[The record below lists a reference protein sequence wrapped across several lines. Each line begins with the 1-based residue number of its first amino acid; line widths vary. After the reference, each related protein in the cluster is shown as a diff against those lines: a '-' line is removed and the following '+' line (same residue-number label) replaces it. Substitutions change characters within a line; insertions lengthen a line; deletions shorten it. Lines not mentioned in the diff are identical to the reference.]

1 MPRVPR
7 RNVGTPSPS
16 SSTSSLSSLT
26 PETEEPPTSAKQKL
40 HYELPCIPEGGGDGH
55 GEGDNADDFLKSLR
69 ERRMAAKVGEKKNVT
84 ADANINTEKMG
95 GQSEANAYT
104 PRPTS
109 SKAYSR
115 TTVQP
120 ESARLSQSSSAA
132 MLSSM
137 RQPLTPPP
145 PLRAQEPLP
154 QQTTPTPSPTPI
166 SGGQEE
172 VEELSDSS
180 SEKFSTPPTTAEQ
193 LATATAVSSSHTP
206 QDTPTPSNDA
216 TSDPVLERM
225 RQRRLELKQQRELSG
240 KKSNASDSPPTTA
253 ETKTETMEKIETFP
267 PPVGPTQ
274 LSTTANSSQ
283 YSVGGDESRQTTTT
297 VDVNTSLFTGVYCPK
312 CHCKVLQGQ
321 NFCSY
326 CGKPVSMLFKDK
338 RPPSANTTE
347 TSANG
352 GMGNAPNA
360 PGYNEA
366 VDTSVS
372 PFFGSKVPAAASIHP
387 TEQSLLFDS
396 SGRPVRASV
405 PPEEDTTSKQPP
417 PPLPSSSSSSS
428 YHQQKLQAA
437 ARLQEQQRQQQQTPL
452 RAQVDDNQPPSVLHW
467 HSEKPGG
474 SGSSQAASSSSL
486 ASASTGASG
495 FTPSPGAGAG
505 LQQYSEK
512 LARYREHL
520 HKKGKSD
527 AEINED
533 PEYLMMV
540 EEERRKQQKQQQQQQ
555 SAPGGYG
562 SALGST
568 ATAGAPGYTN
578 GPQGSAKVDPG
589 YGGGQRSG
597 AGATPPSGKKLPNMN
612 KYDRIDLMASGNYST
627 ENQRAME
634 KLKNDGQQLLDW
646 IKVNYCLECRYLVL
660 KECRVR
666 CMYMYFMYEV
676 Y

>member
-7 RNVGTPSPS
+7 RNASTPSPS

-40 HYELPCIPEGGGDGH
+40 HFELSCIPEGGGDGQSE
-55 GEGDNADDFLKSLR
+55 GETADDFLKSLR
-69 ERRMAAKVGEKKNVT
+69 ERRMAAKVGEKNVT

-109 SKAYSR
+109 SKAYYSR

-120 ESARLSQSSSAA
+120 EAALLSQSSPAATLSA
-132 MLSSM
+132 M
-137 RQPLTPPP
+137 RQSLTPP

-193 LATATAVSSSHTP
+193 LATATAISSSHTP
-206 QDTPTPSNDA
+206 QDTPTPSDDA
-216 TSDPVLERM
+216 ASDPILERM

-240 KKSNASDSPPTTA
+240 KKSNASDSPPTTT
-253 ETKTETMEKIETFP
+253 ETKTETTEKIETFP

-274 LSTTANSSQ
+274 LSTTANFSQ
-283 YSVGGDESRQTTTT
+283 HSVGGDESRQTTTT
-297 VDVNTSLFTGVYCPK
+297 VDTMNTSLFTGVYCPK
-312 CHCKVLQGQ
+312 CHCKVLQDQ

-338 RPPSANTTE
+338 KPPSTGSLATTE
-347 TSANG
+347 TPANG
-352 GMGNAPNA
+352 GMGNA

-372 PFFGSKVPAAASIHP
+372 PFSGSKVPAAASIP
-387 TEQSLLFDS
+387 PAEQSLLYDP

-405 PPEEDTTSKQPP
+405 PPEDDAMSQQPP
-417 PPLPSSSSSSS
+417 PPILSSSSSS

-467 HSEKPGG
+467 RSEKPGG
-474 SGSSQAASSSSL
+474 SGSSQAASSSSA

-505 LQQYSEK
+505 LQQYSLKLEK
-512 LARYREHL
+512 FREHL
-520 HKKGKSD
+520 HRQGKSD
-527 AEINED
+527 AEINKD

-540 EEERRKQQKQQQQQQ
+540 EEEMRKQQKQQQQ

-562 SALGST
+562 NASGST
-568 ATAGAPGYTN
+568 ATAGAPGYAN

-589 YGGGQRSG
+589 YGGRQRSG
-597 AGATPPSGKKLPNMN
+597 VSGTPPSGKKLPNMN

-646 IKVNYCLECRYLVL
+646 IKVNYCLQCYRYLVL
-660 KECRVR
+660 KRMY
-666 CMYMYFMYEV
+666 MYMYFMYKV